1 MTEQNQTSEDP
12 TPTDQFST
20 DPTSTEPTPT
30 DQFSADPISTDPTPT
45 DPISAEP
52 TPTDQFSADPISTDP
67 TPTDPISA
75 EPTPTDQF
83 STDPISTDPTLNDQ
97 VSTEPTSS
105 DQASNGSSTGKTIG
119 IILLALVGVAVVL
132 VLGYFLAQ
140 AISGDS
146 NTADASD
153 PTVVAPTPAPNA
165 PYLVANTHV
174 NIRSGPGTQY
184 PVYGV
189 SSPGQSAEVTGVS
202 PDYMWW
208 MIKIPT
214 SVAPDGKGWMSADYV
229 TVYNTQNVPVVQ
241 PPPPPPE
248 VQPPPPDTSGAYGVT
263 TDVINV
269 RAGPSN
275 QTESYGKV
283 PLGTTFQI
291 VGISDDGKWYAAS
304 IPTAVA
310 PNGIGWVNANYVDV
324 TNADGVPITSP

>member
-1 MTEQNQTSEDP
+1 MTEQNQTTEDPTPTDPSSTDPISADP

-20 DPTSTEPTPT
+20 DPV
-30 DQFSADPISTDPTPT
+30 STDPTPT

-52 TPTDQFSADPISTDP
+52 TPTDPIS
-67 TPTDPISA
+67 I
-75 EPTPTDQF
+75 
-83 STDPISTDPTLNDQ
+83 
-97 VSTEPTSS
+97 EPTSS
-105 DQASNGSSTGKTIG
+105 DQDSNGGSAGKTIG
-119 IILLALVGVAVVL
+119 IILLTLVGVVVVL
-132 VLGYFLAQ
+132 VLGFFLAQ
-140 AISGDS
+140 VISGDS

-153 PTVVAPTPAPNA
+153 PTVVAPTPAPNT

-174 NIRSGPGTQY
+174 NVRSGPGTQY

-202 PDYMWW
+202 PDYTWW
-208 MIKIPT
+208 VIRIPT
-214 SVAPDGKGWMSADYV
+214 SVAPDGQGWMSADYV
-229 TVYNTQNVPVVQ
+229 TVYNTENVPVVQ

-248 VQPPPPDTSGAYGVT
+248 VQPSPPDTSGAYGVT

-269 RAGPSN
+269 RVGPSN

-283 PLGTTFQI
+283 PVGTTFQI

-304 IPTAVA
+304 IPTAIA
-310 PNGIGWVNANYVDV
+310 PDGVGWVNANYVDV

>member
-1 MTEQNQTSEDP
+1 MTEQNQTTEDP
-12 TPTDQFST
+12 TPTDPSST
-20 DPTSTEPTPT
+20 DPISADPTPT

-45 DPISAEP
+45 DPISTEP
-52 TPTDQFSADPISTDP
+52 TPTDQ
-67 TPTDPISA
+67 
-75 EPTPTDQF
+75 EP
-83 STDPISTDPTLNDQ
+83 
-97 VSTEPTSS
+97 TEPTSS
-105 DQASNGSSTGKTIG
+105 DQDSNGSSIGKTIG
-119 IILLALVGVAVVL
+119 IILLALVGVVVVL

-146 NTADASD
+146 NTADAGD
-153 PTVVAPTPAPNA
+153 PTVVAPTPAPNT
-165 PYLVANTHV
+165 PYLDAKTHV
-174 NIRSGPGTQY
+174 NVRSGPGTQY

-189 SSPGQSAEVTGVS
+189 STPGQSAEVTGVS

-208 MIKIPT
+208 VIRIPT
-214 SVAPDGKGWMSADYV
+214 SVAPDGQGWMSADYV

-269 RAGPSN
+269 RVGPSN

-283 PLGTTFQI
+283 PVGTTFQI
-291 VGISDDGKWYAAS
+291 VGISDDSKWYAAS
-304 IPTAVA
+304 IPTAIA
-310 PNGIGWVNANYVDV
+310 PDGVGWVNANYVDV

>member
-1 MTEQNQTSEDP
+1 MTEQNQTTEDP
-12 TPTDQFST
+12 TPTDPST
-20 DPTSTEPTPT
+20 S
-30 DQFSADPISTDPTPT
+30 

-52 TPTDQFSADPISTDP
+52 TPTDQFSPDPIST
-67 TPTDPISA
+67 

-83 STDPISTDPTLNDQ
+83 SPDPISTEPTPTDQFSPDPISTEPTPTDPISTEPTPTNQ
-97 VSTEPTSS
+97 VSTGPTSS
-105 DQASNGSSTGKTIG
+105 DQASNGGSIGKTIG
-119 IILLALVGVAVVL
+119 IILLALVGVTVVL

-153 PTVVAPTPAPNA
+153 PTVVAPTPAPNT
-165 PYLVANTHV
+165 PNLVANTHV
-174 NIRSGPGTQY
+174 NVRSGPGTQY

-202 PDYMWW
+202 PDYQWW
-208 MIKIPT
+208 VIRIPT
-214 SVAPDGKGWMSADYV
+214 SVAPDGQGWMSADYV
-229 TVYNTQNVPVVQ
+229 TVYNTQNVPVIQ

-248 VQPPPPDTSGAYGVT
+248 VNPPPPDTSGAYGVT

-283 PLGTTFQI
+283 PLGTIFQI
-291 VGISDDGKWYAAS
+291 VGISDDGKWYAAG
-304 IPTAVA
+304 IPTAIT
-310 PNGIGWVNANYVDV
+310 PDGIGWVNANYVDV